1 MKGEEGESE
10 TGEVGTSGMLLLLC
24 CLRRGMT
31 QDAQDAQ
38 EDDAGRARHA
48 GGRRKARRAPH
59 STRYHSPFTAHH
71 IRYPLPSFPSNITS
85 TSTSRHTHLL
95 AHSSLLFDLQI
106 RNIKQTKHNPF
117 HQRQQ

>member
-38 EDDAGRARHA
+38 GDDAGRARHA

-59 STRYHSPFTAHH
+59 STRYHSPSTAHH
-71 IRYPLPSFPSNITS
+71 T
-85 TSTSRHTHLL
+85 RHPQP
-95 AHSSLLFDLQI
+95 SLLPLLLVI
-106 RNIKQTKHNPF
+106 ATSSHTPHYCLSYK
-117 HQRQQ
+117 